1 MHHEDRA
8 GVNALIRGVDGPRHE
23 RLPVLTIM
31 CTNRVGAVDPAIRR
45 RAAAILTFRRPDDR
59 SREELLRRSLRGT
72 SISDTEIQ
80 EIVRLT
86 GPRDGRAY
94 GCTYSD
100 LRQRLVPTAVLT
112 TVGAGVP
119 LTDEGLV
126 ALARDFVPTRPF
138 EAELTGQA

>member
-72 SISDTEIQ
+72 SSS
-80 EIVRLT
+80 
-86 GPRDGRAY
+86 RAY